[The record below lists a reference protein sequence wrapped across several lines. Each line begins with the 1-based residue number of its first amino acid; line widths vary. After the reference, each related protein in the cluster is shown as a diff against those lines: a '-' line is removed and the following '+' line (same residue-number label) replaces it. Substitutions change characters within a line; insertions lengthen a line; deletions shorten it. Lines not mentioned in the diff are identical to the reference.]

1 MEKTIKSNE
10 NNDLKYFV
18 NDEKE
23 KKKRES
29 QITESLKNDSNEL
42 QYFTE

>member
-10 NNDLKYFV
+10 NNDLKYFT
-18 NDEKE
+18 NDEDE

-29 QITESLKNDSNEL
+29 QMTESSNNDPNEL